1 VARVL
6 RPQLKSKPIGQRP
19 NLGMN
24 TIWAALALVLVIEGL
39 LPFISPSG
47 WRRMFE
53 QVLRLNDGQIRFYG
67 VASIT
72 AGLILLWLLS

>member
-1 VARVL
+1 
-6 RPQLKSKPIGQRP
+6 
-19 NLGMN
+19 MN
-24 TIWAALALVLVIEGL
+24 NIWAALALVLVIEGL

-72 AGLILLWLLS
+72 VGLVLLWLLS